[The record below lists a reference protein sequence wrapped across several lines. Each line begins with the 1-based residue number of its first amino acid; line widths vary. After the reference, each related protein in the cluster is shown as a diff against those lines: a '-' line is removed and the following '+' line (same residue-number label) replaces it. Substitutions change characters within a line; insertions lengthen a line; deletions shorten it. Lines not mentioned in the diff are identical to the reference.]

1 MPPILISLVSNSRRA
16 LIARL
21 IISPRLVKI
30 SGRPVRAIKKIE
42 CEGVAG
48 KKECQVARREN
59 KQDHRAIK
67 YT

>member
-1 MPPILISLVSNSRRA
+1 MPPILVSLVSNSWRA

-21 IISPRLVKI
+21 IISPQLVNI
-30 SGRPVRAIKKIE
+30 SGRPVKAIKKIK
-42 CEGVAG
+42 CGGVAG